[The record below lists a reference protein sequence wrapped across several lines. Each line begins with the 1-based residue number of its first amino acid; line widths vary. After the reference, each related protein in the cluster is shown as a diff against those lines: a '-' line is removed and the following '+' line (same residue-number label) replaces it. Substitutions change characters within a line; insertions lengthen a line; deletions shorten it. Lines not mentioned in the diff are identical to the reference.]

1 MNSRYS
7 FMNHDRELVRRGVI
21 VPVFKTKPP
30 TDILNFKFKDKYYL
44 SYLKARSKVRALKL
58 GNTEEWKKYCYLHTK
73 LPYGV
78 PESPEIVYRNSGWTS
93 FKDWLGFTT
102 IKKPLVKSKKIIVKR
117 KKITEKSKLL
127 KSVKNYK
134 FSKLASKRLPKA
146 QTAIR
151 LIGNLSN
158 RSSYRYEEKEVQ
170 KIFKDLSKAM
180 RELRKKFNK

>member
-1 MNSRYS
+1 MNSRYN

-58 GNTEEWKKYCYLHTK
+58 GSTDEWKKYCYLHTK
-73 LPYGV
+73 LPHGV

-102 IKKPLVKSKKIIVKR
+102 IKKPLI
-117 KKITEKSKLL
+117 KSKLIEL
-127 KSVKNYK
+127 FLYNEPTS
-134 FSKLASKRLPKA
+134 LRL
-146 QTAIR
+146 
-151 LIGNLSN
+151 
-158 RSSYRYEEKEVQ
+158 SSFKVFEVRGC
-170 KIFKDLSKAM
+170 KIFSIALLGASIKEPIKTATV
-180 RELRKKFNK
+180 